1 MSHEETR
8 RALLAHVIASGRVAS
23 LAPFAADLA
32 RFALLVVAPTALA
45 SFAQRP
51 EAAAMLTCGHLGR
64 VRVEGVGSVE
74 LALVPR
80 ARAEGAIGELNRATA
95 PHVGFGEV
103 RVVVLDAHGFTFG
116 TIAIAPSTSG
126 VLA

>member
-1 MSHEETR
+1 MSGDKLR
-8 RALLAHVIASGRVAS
+8 RAMLDRVIASGRVAT

-45 SFAQRP
+45 TFARRP

-64 VRVEGVGSVE
+64 VHVEGVGAVE

-80 ARAEGAIGELNRATA
+80 AWAEGAIGELNRATA